1 MDTNYQAIII
11 GGGPAGLTAG
21 VYSCRAGIKTLLVEK
36 ALIGGQIVNAERVE
50 NYPGFPEGISGSELA
65 ESMHRQALKYGL
77 EILADEVNGIEDK
90 GKHKVVRT
98 AQTNLVTQT
107 IIIAGGCQ
115 RRKLGVPGEDKFVGK
130 GVSYCATC
138 DGPLFKNK
146 TIALV
151 GGGNAALTEAL
162 SLSKF
167 ASSVKVIHR
176 RRQLRATQVLQ
187 EKASAEPNIE
197 FLWNTV
203 VTEIEGNSTVT
214 QLKLQEVTTGK
225 LSTLPVAGIFVAI
238 GLIPNTD
245 YLQGILP
252 LDKTGCIITNEL
264 METRIPGIFAAGD
277 IRYNSPRQVAT
288 AVGDGAMAALS
299 AERYLKELG

>member
-1 MDTNYQAIII
+1 M
-11 GGGPAGLTAG
+11 
-21 VYSCRAGIKTLLVEK
+21 KTLLVEK
-36 ALIGGQIVNAERVE
+36 GLIGGQIVNAERVE

-77 EILADEVNGIEDK
+77 EIVADEVNGIEDR
-90 GKHKVVRT
+90 GKDKVVRT

-107 IIIAGGCQ
+107 IIIASGCR

-176 RRQLRATQVLQ
+176 RHQLRATQLLQ
-187 EKASAEPNIE
+187 EKASAESNIE
-197 FLWNTV
+197 FLWNTM
-203 VTEIEGNSTVT
+203 VTEIEGNTTVT

-252 LDKTGCIITNEL
+252 LDKTGYIITNEL
-264 METRIPGIFAAGD
+264 METKIPGIFAAGD
-277 IRYNSPRQVAT
+277 VRYNSPRQVAT
-288 AVGDGAMAALS
+288 AVGDGATAALS